1 MDRSRL
7 EPVSASEWTGLSPLV
22 SIWLQFAACVA
33 LIGLAGSELC
43 RSGDVIA
50 EKTGLS
56 GSWIG
61 LVLLAS
67 VTSLPELVIGAAS
80 VTIAGAPDIAIGDA
94 FGSCVFNLTML
105 VVLDFLQRGESVYRR
120 ARLGHV
126 VSAGFGVV
134 LIGFAGM
141 SLLMHGRGIG
151 LAIGHVGSY
160 TPVILVLY
168 ALAMRAVFT
177 YEREHRE
184 EFAEEMAERY
194 PRLTLRGAALR
205 YALGAVVFVGAG
217 TWLPFVAGRLAEIM
231 GWRTSFVGTLFVA
244 GATSLPEL
252 VVTVSAMR
260 IGALDMAIANL
271 LGSNLFDMA
280 IVAIDDLLYVNGPIL
295 SRVSPIHAVSAM
307 SAVVMTGIVI
317 VGLLYRPRM
326 RIFRAVGWVSLGLF
340 VMYLLNSYVLYI
352 HGE

>member
-1 MDRSRL
+1 M
-7 EPVSASEWTGLSPLV
+7 
-22 SIWLQFAACVA
+22 CVL
-33 LIGLAGSELC
+33 LIGLAGPELC

-67 VTSLPELVIGAAS
+67 VTSLPELVIGATS

-94 FGSCVFNLTML
+94 FGSCVFNLMML

-120 ARLGHV
+120 VRQGHV

-141 SLLMHGRGIG
+141 NIELHGRGLG
-151 LAIGHVGSY
+151 LSFGHVGSY
-160 TPVILVLY
+160 TPVILLLY
-168 ALAMRAVFT
+168 VLAMRAVFT

-184 EFAEEMAERY
+184 EFAEAVAERY
-194 PRLTLRGAALR
+194 PRLTLRGAMLR
-205 YALGAVVFVGAG
+205 YAVGAALIVGAG
-217 TWLPFVAGRLAEIM
+217 IWLPFVAARLADIM
-231 GWRTSFVGTLFVA
+231 GWRTTFVGTLFVA

-252 VVTVSAMR
+252 VVTIAAVR
-260 IGALDMAIANL
+260 LGALDMAIANL

-280 IVAIDDLLYVNGPIL
+280 VVAIDDLLYVKGPIL

-317 VGLLYRPRM
+317 VGLLYRPRV
-326 RIFRAVGWVSLGLF
+326 RVLRTVGWVSLGLF
-340 VMYLLNSYVLYI
+340 IMYLLNSYVLYI

>member
-1 MDRSRL
+1 M
-7 EPVSASEWTGLSPLV
+7 SPLV
-22 SIWLQFAACVA
+22 SVWLEFAACVA
-33 LIGLAGSELC
+33 LIGLAGPELC

-67 VTSLPELVIGAAS
+67 VTSLPELAIGVSS
-80 VTIAGAPDIAIGDA
+80 VTIADAPDIAIGDA
-94 FGSCVFNLTML
+94 FGSTVLNLLML
-105 VVLDFLQRGESVYRR
+105 VVLDFLQRGDSVYRR
-120 ARLGHV
+120 VRLGHV
-126 VSAGFGVV
+126 VSAGFGVI

-141 SLLMHGRGIG
+141 NLLLHGRGLG

-160 TPVILVLY
+160 TPIILLLY
-168 ALAMRAVFT
+168 ALAMRTVFT

-194 PRLTLRGAALR
+194 PRTTLRAAVLR
-205 YALGAVVFVGAG
+205 YAAGGLVIVGAG
-217 TWLPFVAGRLAEIM
+217 TWLPFIAGRLADVM

-252 VVTVSAMR
+252 VVTVSALR

-280 IVAIDDLLYVNGPIL
+280 IVAIDDLLYADGPIL
-295 SRVSPIHAVSAM
+295 ARVSPVHGVTAM

-317 VGLLYRPRM
+317 VGLLYRPRT
-326 RIFRAVGWVSLGLF
+326 RVFRTVGWVSLGLF
-340 VMYLLNSYVLYI
+340 VMYLLNSYMLYL
-352 HGE
+352 HSE

>member
-1 MDRSRL
+1 
-7 EPVSASEWTGLSPLV
+7 LSPLA
-22 SIWLQFAACVA
+22 SIWLEFAACVA
-33 LIGLAGSELC
+33 LIGLAGPELC

-50 EKTGLS
+50 EKTGMS

-67 VTSLPELVIGAAS
+67 VTSLPELVIGASA
-80 VTIAGAPDIAIGDA
+80 VTIADTPDIAIGDA

-134 LIGFAGM
+134 LIGYAGM
-141 SLLMHGRGIG
+141 SLLLHGRGLG
-151 LAIGHVGSY
+151 LAIGHIGSY
-160 TPVILVLY
+160 TLVILFLY

-184 EFAEEMAERY
+184 EFAEELAERY
-194 PRLTLRGAALR
+194 PTMTLRRAVLR
-205 YALGAVVFVGAG
+205 YALGAVVIVGAG
-217 TWLPFVAGRLAEIM
+217 IWLPFIAERIAEIM
-231 GWRTSFVGTLFVA
+231 GWQTTFVGTLFVA

-252 VVTVSAMR
+252 VVTVFAVR

-280 IVAIDDLLYVNGPIL
+280 IVAIDDLLYVKGPIL
-295 SRVSPIHAVSAM
+295 SEVSPIHGVSAM

-317 VGLLYRPRM
+317 VGLLYRPR
-326 RIFRAVGWVSLGLF
+326 RRVIRTVGWVSLGLF
-340 VMYLLNSYVLYI
+340 VMYLLNSYMLYL